1 MNVAIRS
8 NEIFIDYAERFSDE
22 EITAEPYNYQIAIVP
37 DDIDKD
43 KITFTDFDIVDDKYI
58 FNESR
63 YKARITA
70 EKEAVKNFEYKTTI
84 DKLIRQRYSVSDE
97 IAILRQRDNKPE
109 EHAEYNA
116 YCEQCKAQAKSELA
130 NKE

>member
-1 MNVAIRS
+1 MKIAIRS
-8 NEIFIDYAERFSDE
+8 NEVFIDYAERFSDA
-22 EITAEPYNYQIAIVP
+22 EITAEPYSYQIAIVP

-43 KITFTDFDIVDDKYI
+43 QITYTDFDIVDGKYI

-63 YKARITA
+63 YNNRITA
-70 EKEAVKNFEYKTTI
+70 EKEMVKNLEYKTII

-97 IAILRQRDNKPE
+97 IGILRQRDSKPE
-109 EHAEYNA
+109 EYAVYNA

-130 NKE
+130 KEE